1 MSQATP
7 EAVLSALRWRYATK
21 IFDPAKKIPDST
33 WEALEQSLVLTPS
46 SFGLQPWRFYI
57 VKNEEVRE
65 RLKAHSWGQSQVTD
79 ASHFIVF
86 TARTGL
92 ASPDIENW
100 IGRLASVQGT
110 PLEVLAPLK
119 GIIEG
124 FVAAMPEENH
134 PAWNARQLYIALGQ
148 FMAVASL
155 LGVDTC
161 PMEGMNPAGYDEVL
175 GLEGSGYTTVV
186 ACAVGYRSA
195 SDAAGERAKAR
206 YEASEVIRS
215 I

>member
-1 MSQATP
+1 MSQPTS
-7 EAVLSALRWRYATK
+7 ESVLSALRWRYATK
-21 IFDPAKKIPDST
+21 IFDPAKKIPDAT

-57 VKNEEVRE
+57 VKNAEVRE

-86 TARTGL
+86 TARTNL
-92 ASPDIENW
+92 APADVDNW
-100 IGRLASVQGT
+100 IVRLASVQGA

-124 FVAAMPEENH
+124 FVAAMPEEHH

-161 PMEGMNPAGYDEVL
+161 PMEGMNPAGYNEVL

-195 SDAAGERAKAR
+195 SDSAAERTKAR
-206 YEASEVIRS
+206 YEAGEVIRS